1 LFEDDD
7 DGEEVQEDRNSKAE
21 YDEHNRRV
29 DEDLERLR
37 SLAVNA
43 QAELDGKRLSATAT
57 AGDDPV
63 LGVRSPFRPPAP
75 GAKRYKNVWTS
86 KAAYDEQN
94 RRVDEDLERLRS
106 LLEKAQAELDDRHE
120 GAEGSPDG

>member
-1 LFEDDD
+1 MAKKYKRIWD
-7 DGEEVQEDRNSKAE
+7 SKAE

-37 SLAVNA
+37 TLALNA
-43 QAELDGKRLSATAT
+43 QAELDRKGALSATAS
-57 AGDDPV
+57 AGDDYL

-86 KAAYDEQN
+86 RAAYDEQN
-94 RRVDEDLERLRS
+94 RRVDEDLERLRN
-106 LLEKAQAELDDRHE
+106 LLEKAQAELDGRHE
-120 GAEGSPDG
+120 AAEGSSDG